1 MVYIR
6 THVDAHQHTL
16 APVVSTGITV
26 TLPPA
31 EMVPHA

>member
-1 MVYIR
+1 MVDIR

-16 APVVSTGITV
+16 APVVSTGITA
-26 TLPPA
+26 TLTSA